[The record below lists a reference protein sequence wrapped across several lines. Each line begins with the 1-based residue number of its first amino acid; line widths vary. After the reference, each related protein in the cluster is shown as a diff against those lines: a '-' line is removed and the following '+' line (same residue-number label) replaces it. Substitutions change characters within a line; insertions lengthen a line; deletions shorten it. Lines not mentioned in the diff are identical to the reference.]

1 MGDRDRK
8 TVVVGGG
15 LAGLAAAAFLARAGR
30 SVVLLEKSR
39 ALGGRAATRV
49 KDGFHF
55 NLGPHALFL
64 GGAGAGTLRELGVEF
79 PGGSPP
85 SRGSFAVRGKKK
97 HALPGG
103 FASLLRTS
111 LTGFSGKIE
120 LAGLLG
126 SIGKIDP
133 GPIQDQPLED
143 WCESGARHPEVRGLV
158 KALFRLTTYVDDPS
172 RQSAGAAV
180 AQLQTALRS
189 NVRYVDGGWQVL
201 VEGLRRAAE
210 AAGARIETSAA
221 AVSIERDASVRAVR
235 LADGTSIPAG
245 SVVMA
250 VGPDA
255 ARSLVV
261 RSEETSL
268 RAWAEA
274 AIPVRAACLDMGLR
288 CLPDPRALF
297 AVGIDR
303 PLYFS
308 VHSAVAMLAPQG
320 GAVIHAAKYLGEGE
334 ADPKSVETELEDW
347 LDFLQPGWRDV
358 TVDRRF
364 LPKLT
369 VSNAVVTAERGGTSG
384 RPGPAVPEV
393 RGLYAAG
400 DWVGPEGMLSDASLA
415 SARRAAQMIVNDF
428 GR

>member
-1 MGDRDRK
+1 MGNGK
-8 TVVVGGG
+8 KEAVVVGGG
-15 LAGLAAAAFLARAGR
+15 LAGLAASAFLARGGR
-30 SVVLLEKSR
+30 SVILFEKSR
-39 ALGGRAATRV
+39 ALGGRAATHV
-49 KDGFHF
+49 KEGFHF

-64 GGAGAGTLRELGVEF
+64 GGAGARILRELGVEST
-79 PGGSPP
+79 GGFPP
-85 SRGSFAVRGKKK
+85 SRGSFAVRGGKK

-103 FASLLRTS
+103 FASLLTTS

-120 LAGLLG
+120 LARLLG

-133 GPIQDQPLED
+133 GPIQGQPLRE
-143 WCESGARHPEVRGLV
+143 WCERELRHPEVRGLME
-158 KALFRLTTYVDDPS
+158 ALFRLTTYVDNPS
-172 RQSAGAAV
+172 RQSAGAAIT
-180 AQLQTALRS
+180 QLQTALRH

-201 VEGLRRAAE
+201 VAGLRRAAE
-210 AAGARIETSAA
+210 AAGARIETGA
-221 AVSIERDASVRAVR
+221 AVASIERDTAVRTVR
-235 LADGTSIPAG
+235 LADGTSVPAG

-255 ARSLVV
+255 ARTLVA

-268 RAWAEA
+268 SAWATA
-274 AIPVRAACLDMGLR
+274 AIPVQAACLDVGLR
-288 CLPDPRALF
+288 RLPDPRTLF

-308 VHSAVAMLAPQG
+308 VHSAVARLAPQG
-320 GAVIHAAKYLGEGE
+320 GAVVHAAKYLGEGE
-334 ADPKSVETELEDW
+334 GDPKSVEAELEGW
-347 LDFLQPGWRDV
+347 LDFLQPGWRGAAV
-358 TVDRRF
+358 ERRF
-364 LPKLT
+364 LPRLT
-369 VSNAVVTAERGGTSG
+369 VSSALVTAERGGTSG

-415 SARRAAQMIVNDF
+415 SARRAAQMILDDV